1 MNRKD
6 REQIDYCCESI
17 VSKIDLTKLLPKL
30 LENKVYNRD
39 DVNIPRWS
47 KNLGAQNTIKD
58 VLLTIKT
65 RGPNAFKNLIL
76 SLRQSNH
83 EDVADILEKQNN
95 TSSNTNFRQEN
106 PLDHHIFSDE
116 FFSEPLTIEVCRA
129 TKFLDCEYDLIERYP
144 MRSKPRGLVLI
155 ITNIYYELSYEK
167 PRFSAKHDNN
177 NLKKLFEEMGFT
189 VVTYLNLTGQAMKDI
204 IKEFSKRDDL
214 NKVDSCF
221 VIVTSHGMEDEES
234 NTEIQ
239 GTDYHIASRQANYEK
254 VLCTEVCDYFTAEA
268 CPQLAEKP
276 KIFIFQLCR
285 GKKKQN
291 GVIHSRITT
300 DSCAVKSTNEANIEI
315 PHIQT
320 IRNYSDMLIVQST
333 LPGYV
338 SYRDSKTGSWFI
350 QILCKI
356 FMNHAHKNHVQDLF
370 NMIDAELK
378 ILRTTNHE
386 CQTSSVQSLGFNKH
400 CYLNPGLFME
410 S

>member
-6 REQIDYCCESI
+6 REQIDHCCESI

-47 KNLGAQNTIKD
+47 KNLGAQNTVKD

-95 TSSNTNFRQEN
+95 ASSNTNFRQEN
-106 PLDHHIFSDE
+106 LLDHHIYSDE
-116 FFSEPLTIEVCRA
+116 FFSEPLIIE
-129 TKFLDCEYDLIERYP
+129 
-144 MRSKPRGLVLI
+144 
-155 ITNIYYELSYEK
+155 
-167 PRFSAKHDNN
+167 
-177 NLKKLFEEMGFT
+177 
-189 VVTYLNLTGQAMKDI
+189 AMKDI

-300 DSCAVKSTNEANIEI
+300 DSCAMKSTNEANIEI
-315 PHIQT
+315 PRIQT

-356 FMNHAHKNHVQDLF
+356 FMKHAHENHVQDLF

-378 ILRTTNHE
+378 NLRTTNHE

>member
-1 MNRKD
+1 MDQKD
-6 REQIDYCCESI
+6 REQIDSCCESI
-17 VSKIDLTKLLPKL
+17 ASKIDLTTLLPRL
-30 LENKVYNRD
+30 LENKVYNKD
-39 DVNIPRWS
+39 DVNIPRWL
-47 KNLGAQNTIKD
+47 KDLEAQNTVKD

-83 EDVADILEKQNN
+83 EDVADILEKENSANN
-95 TSSNTNFRQEN
+95 DTKQEN
-106 PLDHHIFSDE
+106 SMTHHTYSE
-116 FFSEPLTIEVCRA
+116 EPLTIKLRKA
-129 TKFLDCEYDLIERYP
+129 TKFLDRDYDIIERYP
-144 MRSKPRGLVLI
+144 MRSNPRGLVLI
-155 ITNIYYELSYEK
+155 ITNIFYESSCEN

-177 NLKKLFEEMGFT
+177 NLKELFEEMGFT
-189 VVTYLNLTGQAMKDI
+189 VFTYFDLKGQE
-204 IKEFSKRDDL
+204 IKNTIKTFSKRDDL

-221 VIVTSHGMEDEES
+221 VIVTSHGMEDKEN

-239 GTDYHIASRQANYEK
+239 GTDYHIVSREPNYEK
-254 VLCTEVCDYFTAEA
+254 VLCTEICDYFTAEA

-285 GKKKQN
+285 GKKIQK
-291 GVIHSRITT
+291 GVSHSKITT
-300 DSCAVKSTNEANIEI
+300 DSCKMKSTNEYNVKT

-338 SYRDSKTGSWFI
+338 SYRDSDTGSWFI
-350 QILCKI
+350 QILCKV
-356 FMNHAHKNHVQDLF
+356 FMNHAHSNHLQDLF

-378 ILRTTNHE
+378 VHRTINYE

>member
-95 TSSNTNFRQEN
+95 TSSNTKQEN